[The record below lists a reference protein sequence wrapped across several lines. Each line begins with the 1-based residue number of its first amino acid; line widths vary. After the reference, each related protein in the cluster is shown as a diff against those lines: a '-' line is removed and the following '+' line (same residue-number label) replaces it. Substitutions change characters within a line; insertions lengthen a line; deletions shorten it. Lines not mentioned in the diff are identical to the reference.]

1 MPVRSIPSMR
11 TSPVRWMKTS
21 AFYYPVRPFMFDS
34 MPAPLRPLLSPF
46 RRGWERAEAWLG
58 RKTFNASDRLKIYE
72 DLSFLLDNN
81 VKLEDAVRGMAEN
94 RREGTLRPGASVY
107 CLQDVAQAL
116 TRGQPLDQGLRRWI
130 PRNEAAIIQAGVQEK
145 RLADALRRA
154 IYLVLAV
161 RDIRSTTL
169 ERLISP
175 LLLFLSLIALA
186 CMMSWNFLPQLET
199 LKPREQWQGSL
210 VWMAGISDLFGQHL
224 VLWGI
229 GTLFVAA
236 WTWWSF
242 ANLTGPARRMM
253 DLFPPWSVYREIQG
267 ATFLLNFAALSRAQ
281 VKEEDALLQL
291 SLHGSP
297 WLRQRLNTAHRL
309 MKSGNSLGQSL
320 YDSGYKF
327 PSRDAINRMRLLTQ
341 GDGGEAIIDS
351 FARNQLDRT
360 LAGIRSLAG
369 WLNLIIYALSGL
381 YMGLVAFS
389 TQNLGAVTGA

>member
-1 MPVRSIPSMR
+1 
-11 TSPVRWMKTS
+11 
-21 AFYYPVRPFMFDS
+21 MFDS
-34 MPAPLRPLLSPF
+34 IPAPIRPLISHL
-46 RRGWERAEAWLG
+46 RRGWERTEAWLG

-81 VKLEDAVRGMAEN
+81 VKLEDAVRGIAEN

-107 CLQDVAQAL
+107 CLLDVAQAL
-116 TRGQPLDQGLRRWI
+116 TRGKPLDQGLRRWI
-130 PRNEAAIIQAGVQEK
+130 PRNEASIIQAGIQEK

-154 IYLVLAV
+154 ISLVLAV
-161 RDIRSTTL
+161 RDIRSTTT
-169 ERLISP
+169 ERLFQP

-224 VLWGI
+224 ILWSAGL
-229 GTLFVAA
+229 LFVAA

-242 ANLTGPARRMM
+242 ANLTGPARNLM
-253 DLFPPWSVYREIQG
+253 DNLPPWSVYREIQG

-297 WLRQRLNTAHRL
+297 WLRQRLNAAHRL
-309 MKSGNSLGQSL
+309 MQSGRSLGQSL

-327 PSRDAINRMRLLTQ
+327 PSRDAINRLKLLTQ

-351 FARNQLDRT
+351 FARNQLDKT
-360 LAGIRSLAG
+360 LAGIKSLAG
-369 WLNLIIYALSGL
+369 WLNLMIYTLSGL
-381 YMGLVAFS
+381 YMALVAIS
-389 TQNLGAVTGA
+389 TQNLSVVTGA